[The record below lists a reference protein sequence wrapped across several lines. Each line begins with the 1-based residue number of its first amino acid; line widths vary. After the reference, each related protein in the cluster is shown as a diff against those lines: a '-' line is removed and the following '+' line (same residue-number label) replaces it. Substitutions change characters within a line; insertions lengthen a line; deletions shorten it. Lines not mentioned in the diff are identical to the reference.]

1 MNSLS
6 DRILA
11 TWLDWQARFR
21 KEDGL
26 EMIEWLGMV
35 AVFLA
40 LTAVLIEVMSGRG
53 GTRIGNAMVTV
64 LVKWIKSLAA

>member
-1 MNSLS
+1 MNRLS

-21 KEDGL
+21 EEDGL

-53 GTRIGNAMVTV
+53 GTRIANAMVTV